1 MSGKQDS
8 SKQQEHIDESTPL
21 MSVSIQMDSAAL
33 DAEVAKK
40 KEEKRR
46 SNMLIFSFVVMVFV
60 GLGNKIFNK
69 LQTLPMHNY
78 PYFLSL
84 LTTFI
89 YVPAR

>member
-1 MSGKQDS
+1 MELAQK
-8 SKQQEHIDESTPL
+8 
-21 MSVSIQMDSAAL
+21 
-33 DAEVAKK
+33 AEQA
-40 KEEKRR
+40 RR
-46 SNMLIFSFVVMVFV
+46 SKMLLFSFIVMVFV

-89 YVPAR
+89 YVPARYC

>member
-1 MSGKQDS
+1 
-8 SKQQEHIDESTPL
+8 
-21 MSVSIQMDSAAL
+21 
-33 DAEVAKK
+33 
-40 KEEKRR
+40 
-46 SNMLIFSFVVMVFV
+46 MLIFSFVVMVFV

-69 LQTLPMHNY
+69 LQTLPMHDY